1 MAGLFDSLKKNVS
14 GAISNMAS
22 AANEAGRTIS
32 EKANQAGE
40 YLAKVAGDSGIDL
53 SAVSASVQK
62 TLNNAGNS
70 VLGAIDQNG
79 NGQIDIEDIVI
90 LVLRT
95 PGMKID
101 RAKFLETQLKA
112 KYTQETV
119 NKAVA
124 SSPVKAG
131 IPLEEL
137 DQLATACISAEADK
151 AHRISKDRS
160 IPESVAIVTTY
171 GIMLRTVQEL
181 LYLYGFPD
189 LGLSRE
195 SETIDA
201 GVQNILILCIGV
213 IYGIEGADDAI
224 RAVAKAMGTG
234 VDKSLLQKALTKG
247 AIQPFVINVGK
258 WFAAKMAKEV
268 GAGLLKKIP
277 FAGGLLA
284 DTILGTGLTKFSF
297 ATSCSQ
303 LKDVLRDTYFTRGDI
318 PGKQEED
325 VLVEMVEAGKETV
338 EGENT

>member
-14 GAISNMAS
+14 GAISNITS
-22 AANEAGRTIS
+22 AATEAGKAIS
-32 EKANQAGE
+32 EKASQAGE
-40 YLAKVAGDSGIDL
+40 SLAKMADHSGIDL
-53 SAVSASVQK
+53 SAISASVQK
-62 TLNNAGNS
+62 TLSSAGNS

-95 PGMKID
+95 PGMKIN
-101 RAKFLETQLKA
+101 RAEFLETQLKA
-112 KYTQETV
+112 KYMQELV
-119 NKAVA
+119 DQAVA

-131 IPLEEL
+131 IPLDEL
-137 DQLATACISAEADK
+137 DTLATDCIAAEADK
-151 AHRISKDRS
+151 AHRISTDRS
-160 IPESVAIVTTY
+160 MPESVAIVTTY
-171 GIMLRTVQEL
+171 GFMLRTIQEL

-258 WFAAKMAKEV
+258 WFATKMAKEV

-284 DTILGTGLTKFSF
+284 DTILGSGSTKFSYV
-297 ATSCSQ
+297 TSFSK

-325 VLVEMVEAGKETV
+325 VLVEMVEAGKETA
-338 EGENT
+338 EGENP

>member
-1 MAGLFDSLKKNVS
+1 MAGLFDSLRKNVG

-22 AANEAGRTIS
+22 AASEAGKAIS
-32 EKANQAGE
+32 EKASQAGE
-40 YLAKVAGDSGIDL
+40 YLAKVANDSGIDL
-53 SAVSASVQK
+53 TAVSASVQK
-62 TLNNAGNS
+62 TLNSASNS

-95 PGMKID
+95 PGMKIN
-101 RAKFLETQLKA
+101 RTEFLETQLKA
-112 KYTQETV
+112 KYTQETLD
-119 NKAVA
+119 KAVA

-137 DQLATACISAEADK
+137 DQLAAACIATEAEKAD
-151 AHRISKDRS
+151 RISKDRS

-171 GIMLRTVQEL
+171 GFMLRTVQEL

-224 RAVAKAMGTG
+224 RAVAKAVGTG

-258 WFAAKMAKEV
+258 WFATKMAKEV

-284 DTILGTGLTKFSF
+284 DTILGTGLTKFSYT
-297 ATSCSQ
+297 TSCGH

-325 VLVEMVEAGKETV
+325 VLVEMVEAGKVIV
-338 EGENT
+338 EGESI